1 MCLLSEHASSSC
13 NWSFLPAPLC
23 STALFTFCSSTLQ
36 ISSCTKIKPKS
47 LPHFP
52 VVCTTDHALRPSA
65 PSLSFY
71 DSALSWLDS
80 LLVKCTFSPSWCK
93 HQGSALDPSFSTLNS
108 CSKICVVSRN
118 VSKIS
123 HLKNAGNYISNVT
136 LFFPPTLFSGQS
148 HSKPSPVSTLF
159 PFLSLRKQQHGIFLS
174 LQRIVLDLSMKSKS
188 QTLMTC
194 MKLRNL

>member
-52 VVCTTDHALRPSA
+52 VVWATDHALHPSA

-108 CSKICVVSRN
+108 CSKIRVVSRN

-136 LFFPPTLFSGQS
+136 PFFPPHSLYSLGNPIPNHRQYLPYFLFS
-148 HSKPSPVSTLF
+148 VFINNSTVF
-159 PFLSLRKQQHGIFLS
+159 FVTAENCFRSFHEI
-174 LQRIVLDLSMKSKS
+174 
-188 QTLMTC
+188 
-194 MKLRNL
+194 